1 LFYNKIF
8 NRKITISAI
17 TSFLLI
23 YSEFT
28 FAHRDDYIDETLV
41 YVTVEKAEVEAE
53 YWFDYGY
60 QSSRQKNFLRHT
72 IATEWGITDRW
83 MVDIRTTLKK
93 EMNDNTTFD
102 SGRIE
107 SRYRFFN
114 EGDLPVDIA
123 VSWEINWKRL
133 ENGSIQTRVEP
144 RLILSKDLNEKLNI
158 TFNLSEEI
166 PLDSN
171 QATLQTALGFRYNW
185 SGFVR
190 FGSEFQYDSV
200 ENAGSVIPQM
210 WFALPYDIALKAG
223 YSIGFDRNKENF
235 GRIALEVEF

>member
-1 LFYNKIF
+1 MSNNKIF
-8 NRKITISAI
+8 NRKVTIFVTIS
-17 TSFLLI
+17 FFLI
-23 YSEFT
+23 YSEFVY
-28 FAHRDDYIDETLV
+28 AHRDDYIDETLV
-41 YVTVEKAEVEAE
+41 YVTVEKSEVEAE

-72 IATEWGITDRW
+72 IAVEWGITDRW
-83 MVDIRTTLKK
+83 MVDIRTALKK
-93 EMNDNTTFD
+93 EINGNSTFD

-133 ENGSIQTRVEP
+133 ENESIQTRIEP
-144 RLILSKDLNEKLNI
+144 RLILSKDLNRKFNI

-171 QATLQTALGFRYNW
+171 RATLQTALGFRYNW
-185 SGFVR
+185 SSFVR
-190 FGSEFQYDSV
+190 FGSEFQYDTV
-200 ENAGSVIPQM
+200 ENSGSVIPQM
-210 WFALPYDIALKAG
+210 WFAFPYDIALKVG

-235 GRIALEVEF
+235 GRVALEVEF